1 MPFDGLLIHKL
12 TRDLSERLTGGRI
25 DKIYQPE
32 PDELLLRIRQGG
44 GALNLFISIDPSTA
58 YFSITEGT
66 KGNPQNPPMFCMLLR
81 KHLSGARI
89 LSLEQRG
96 LDRVVKLG
104 LEGYNDFGDRVT
116 KELILEIMG
125 KHSNLFLVDEK
136 GKIIDALKR
145 VPLAVSEK
153 RPIMPGLFYEA
164 FASDKVNLLVE
175 AAAPHLETTANTRL
189 VKYLYTTFEGLSPQS
204 AEEICHRAHVDG
216 TTPVSAL
223 DLNQRSTLSEV
234 LMTCAELLEIPFE
247 GGLYREDQEIRDLTW
262 TPFSLY
268 RDAGYQET
276 LYQNPSDLVNAF
288 YARRNLR
295 HKINQK
301 THSLRKI
308 LTTHIDRIR
317 SKMAKQEAE
326 LATANRA
333 EDHKAFGEA
342 LYANLYA
349 VEPGR
354 SSLTVQD
361 FYNPDEMLTIPL
373 DPDLTPSENAQRHYK
388 RYEKLKVAKAQLERQ
403 LAIARG
409 DLAYLEATL
418 ETLETSVETEEE
430 VDAIKEELRAEGF
443 IKKKAPKGKKKR
455 SKAAGPRRYLSSDGF
470 EILAGRNNKQNDEVT
485 QRIASNA
492 DLWFHTK
499 EIHGSHVILRLAGRE
514 ASETALVEA
523 AEIAAYHSKA
533 RQSANVP
540 VDYTEVRHVSKPS
553 GARPGMV
560 IYREQQTLYVTP
572 VEEEIL
578 AKERS

>member
-12 TRDLSERLTGGRI
+12 TTDLSDRLVGGRI

-66 KGNPQNPPMFCMLLR
+66 KGNPQKPPMFCMLLR

-96 LDRVVKLG
+96 LDRVVKMG

-153 RPIMPGLFYEA
+153 RPIMPGLHYEA
-164 FASDKVNLLVE
+164 FASDKINLLSE
-175 AAAPHLETTANTRL
+175 APGPHLERPSNVRL
-189 VKYLYTTFEGLSPQS
+189 IKYLYTTFEGLSPQS
-204 AEEICHRAHVDG
+204 AEEICHRAHLDG
-216 TTPVSAL
+216 TAPLSSLTEDERTAL
-223 DLNQRSTLSEV
+223 ARALESV
-234 LMTCAELLEIPFE
+234 GWELLTPFE
-247 GGLYREDQEIRDLTW
+247 GGLYREEQAIKDLTW
-262 TPFSLY
+262 TPFTLY
-268 RDAGYQET
+268 RDAGYGET
-276 LYQNPSDLVNAF
+276 LFSDPSSLVNAF

-301 THSLRKI
+301 THTLRKI
-308 LTTHIDRIR
+308 LTTHIDRIKT
-317 SKMAKQEAE
+317 KMAKQQEE

-333 EDHKAFGEA
+333 EEHKKFGEA

-354 SSLTVQD
+354 SSLTVED
-361 FYNPDEMLTIPL
+361 FYDPGKMLTIPL
-373 DPDLTPSENAQRHYK
+373 DPDLAPAENAQRHYK

-403 LAIARG
+403 LAIARA

-443 IKKKAPKGKKKR
+443 IKKKGPKGKSQKR
-455 SKAAGPRRYLSSDGF
+455 SKPAGPRRYLSSDGF

-499 EIHGSHVILRLAGRE
+499 DIHGSHVILRLAGRE
-514 ASETALVEA
+514 PSETAILEA

-533 RQSANVP
+533 RQSSNVP
-540 VDYTEVRHVSKPS
+540 VDFTEVRHVSKPS

-560 IYREQQTLYVTP
+560 IYREQQTVYVTP
-572 VEEEIL
+572 SETEIQE
-578 AKERS
+578 KEQ